1 MGGARSNSRLRGVAS
16 GMSVERLGCTVVGI
30 LALLVLILFVVAGM
44 VWAAV
49 HVGGIGFLVG
59 APVYLRVA
67 NSASG

>member
-1 MGGARSNSRLRGVAS
+1 
-16 GMSVERLGCTVVGI
+16 MSVERVGCTVVGI

-59 APVYLRVA
+59 ALVYLRVA